1 MILYYGV
8 TSYHMLC
15 CILHKMTRHPEE
27 QAELYLSDTHPE
39 CHRLIGSIRESGI
52 FAEAELFPDKGRMLP
67 YKKEYGQ
74 HKSEETLDR
83 LIQDLCR
90 KTEKDFPFNPDE
102 ITEYNICG
110 DQYSLGIWLIHH
122 QKTYNFFEEGCGVY
136 TRKHLL
142 LENLARLNPFQYDM
156 AEKCRCMGDYEGII
170 KKYIEFSSQEG
181 EFDRENC
188 EDFSVKNILADMSEQ
203 EMAQVKKVFQVPEV
217 SAGKEASAVLLL
229 TQQFVNMGF
238 LTVNQEKELYDLM
251 LDYFAPEGT
260 LYVKPHPSDWQ
271 GLYAD
276 WYPEAVI
283 LPRFMP
289 SELLP
294 YSRDGK
300 FAAGVTVSSTSIFG
314 LEPYMKEI
322 VCLDS
327 SLEDHY
333 ENINWYYAVGQILSQ
348 GVLEAAELRY
358 EGSCPRLFQAMTP
371 AIPKGGSRTILV
383 TAERGEK
390 SEADLVIYMNE
401 DGRNQIPEWMFE
413 KPECLWPAA
422 ICVTDTE
429 NGFKGFHYLYIYSEE
444 RELLDALKKTE
455 VKKQLEYSKK
465 EVSMTPEK
473 YQAQCRALEGMLKA
487 ANQRIEV
494 LLKEKEELEWQ
505 LKQK

>member
-90 KTEKDFPFNPDE
+90 KTEKDFPFDPDE

-203 EMAQVKKVFQVPEV
+203 EMAQVKKVFRKFPQ
-217 SAGKEASAVLLL
+217 GKKLL
-229 TQQFVNMGF
+229 
-238 LTVNQEKELYDLM
+238 
-251 LDYFAPEGT
+251 
-260 LYVKPHPSDWQ
+260 
-271 GLYAD
+271 
-276 WYPEAVI
+276 
-283 LPRFMP
+283 RF
-289 SELLP
+289 
-294 YSRDGK
+294 
-300 FAAGVTVSSTSIFG
+300 
-314 LEPYMKEI
+314 
-322 VCLDS
+322 C
-327 SLEDHY
+327 
-333 ENINWYYAVGQILSQ
+333 
-348 GVLEAAELRY
+348 
-358 EGSCPRLFQAMTP
+358 C
-371 AIPKGGSRTILV
+371 
-383 TAERGEK
+383 
-390 SEADLVIYMNE
+390 
-401 DGRNQIPEWMFE
+401 
-413 KPECLWPAA
+413 
-422 ICVTDTE
+422 
-429 NGFKGFHYLYIYSEE
+429 
-444 RELLDALKKTE
+444 
-455 VKKQLEYSKK
+455 
-465 EVSMTPEK
+465 
-473 YQAQCRALEGMLKA
+473 
-487 ANQRIEV
+487 
-494 LLKEKEELEWQ
+494 
-505 LKQK
+505 